1 MEKVKR
7 HPEPEYIKKMMDR
20 ANIKNMIGYLVY
32 GTEIYTNDEDYE
44 KRSDNAYAKLEQN
57 TNGDEKL
64 LTSLMEI
71 IANFSDLYAELGF
84 RAGIIY
90 MADVYAGRD
99 KFEKKKG
106 AN

>member
-1 MEKVKR
+1 MEKGKR
-7 HPEPEYIKKMMDR
+7 TPEPEYIKKMMDR
-20 ANIKNMIGYLVY
+20 ANVKNIIGYLIY
-32 GTEIYTNDEDYE
+32 GKEIYPEDEDYE

-84 RAGIIY
+84 RAGIIF

>member
-20 ANIKNMIGYLVY
+20 ANIKNIVY

-84 RAGIIY
+84 RAGIIF

>member
-44 KRSDNAYAKLEQN
+44 KRSDNAYA
-57 TNGDEKL
+57 
-64 LTSLMEI
+64 
-71 IANFSDLYAELGF
+71 
-84 RAGIIY
+84 
-90 MADVYAGRD
+90 
-99 KFEKKKG
+99 
-106 AN
+106 